1 LSKVQAQTYANG
13 TDLVND
19 LRTQADTAVW
29 LRVPKGLD
37 VSAGLKE
44 WNDTLATLV
53 SSYEFTKVS
62 QANTTAQN
70 ALKDALK
77 KAETI
82 SVQTLFSNLSEFI
95 PDEKEAETTDSSVF
109 NKDKLLEKYGERFTL
124 VFD

>member
-19 LRTQADTAVW
+19 LRTQVDTAVW

-109 NKDKLLEKYGERFTL
+109 DKDKLLEKYGERFTL

>member
-1 LSKVQAQTYANG
+1 MSKVQAQTYANG

-19 LRTQADTAVW
+19 LRTQVDTAVW

>member
-1 LSKVQAQTYANG
+1 MSKVQAQTYANG

>member
-19 LRTQADTAVW
+19 LRTQVDTAVW

>member
-1 LSKVQAQTYANG
+1 M
-13 TDLVND
+13 
-19 LRTQADTAVW
+19 
-29 LRVPKGLD
+29 PKGLD

-109 NKDKLLEKYGERFTL
+109 DKDKLLEKYGERFTL

>member
-1 LSKVQAQTYANG
+1 MSKVQAQTYANG

-19 LRTQADTAVW
+19 LRTQVDTAVW

-109 NKDKLLEKYGERFTL
+109 DKDKLLEKYGERFTL